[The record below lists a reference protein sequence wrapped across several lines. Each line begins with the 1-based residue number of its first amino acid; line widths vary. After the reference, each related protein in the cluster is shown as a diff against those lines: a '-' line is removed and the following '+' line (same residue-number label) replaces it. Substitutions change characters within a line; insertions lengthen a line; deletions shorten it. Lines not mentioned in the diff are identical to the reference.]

1 MSLITTKEAW
11 LAAGL
16 IFSLRFANTAIAT
29 FRMIMTSRGRQALSS
44 TLSFFE
50 AILYVFTLTFVVSDL
65 TNWLNIVSYALGY
78 ALGNFT
84 GQWIDRK
91 LAIGH
96 ILLQVITT
104 THSISLTKALRE
116 AGFAVTEI
124 DARGKD
130 GAVTVLKVG
139 VMRKNQ
145 EKVRKLVAKIDASA
159 FVTAESLTP
168 MSRGFWGNP

>member
-1 MSLITTKEAW
+1 MTFTKEAW

-16 IFSLRFANTAIAT
+16 IFSLRLLNTAVAT
-29 FRMIMTSRGRQALSS
+29 FRMMMTARGRSNLSVV
-44 TLSFFE
+44 LSFFE

-65 TNWLNIVSYALGY
+65 NNWLSITAYALGY

-96 ILLQVITT
+96 MLLQVITS
-104 THSISLTKALRE
+104 THSISLTKALRD

-145 EKVRKLVAKIDASA
+145 EKVREIVTSIDPSA
-159 FVTAESLTP
+159 FVTAESMTP